1 MRNICLWKEIIA
13 LPILEKLALEELLY
27 GKVLPHVR
35 SITANIH
42 DAVTRTER
50 IIASLAGVWTG
61 SGIIGDRR
69 FGQILL
75 FNLLTVYSVFSLVGL

>member
-1 MRNICLWKEIIA
+1 MSVRLLRNICLWKEIIA

-69 FGQILL
+69 FGQIL
-75 FNLLTVYSVFSLVGL
+75 YSIF